1 MRVEIK
7 KKRASGNRESWF
19 RIVKSVDSTQKGVK
33 AFDGVYIS
41 HEGEHDF
48 LLGTVILEVVP
59 SGSVKRPEQN
69 AIVYVVTKEG
79 LIDVSKKNDK
89 GEYLNW
95 KTKFLSICDN
105 VKEALERDDR
115 KTKR

>member
-33 AFDGVYIS
+33 AFDGEYIKY
-41 HEGEHDF
+41 EGEHEF
-48 LLGTVILEVVP
+48 PLGTVIIEVFP
-59 SGSVKRPEQN
+59 DGSVKYGTN
-69 AIVYVVTKEG
+69 HAIVYVVTEEG

-105 VKEALERDDR
+105 VKEALERDDQ
-115 KTKR
+115 

>member
-41 HEGEHDF
+41 HEGEHGF

-69 AIVYVVTKEG
+69 AIVYVVTEDG

-105 VKEALERDDR
+105 VKEALERDDQ
-115 KTKR
+115 

>member
-1 MRVEIK
+1 MRVEIEK
-7 KKRASGNRESWF
+7 KHASGNRKSWF

-41 HEGEHDF
+41 HEGETEIPI
-48 LLGTVILEVVP
+48 GTVVIEVFPDGTVRWP
-59 SGSVKRPEQN
+59 TN
-69 AIVYVVTKEG
+69 HAIVYVVTEEG

-105 VKEALERDDR
+105 VKEALERDDQ
-115 KTKR
+115 

>member
-1 MRVEIK
+1 MRVETK

-69 AIVYVVTKEG
+69 AIVYVVTEDG
-79 LIDVSKKNDK
+79 LKDVSVGGRK
-89 GEYLNW
+89 GFYFDW
-95 KTKFLSICDN
+95 KRQFLSICEN
-105 VKEALERDDR
+105 VKAILEGVN
-115 KTKR
+115 T

>member
-1 MRVEIK
+1 MRIEIK

-59 SGSVKRPEQN
+59 SGSVKRPEQH
-69 AIVYVVTKEG
+69 AVVYVVTTEG
-79 LIDVSKKNDK
+79 LKDVSARDEN
-89 GEYLNW
+89 GNCLNW
-95 KTKFLSICDN
+95 RKQFLLVCDN
-105 VKEALERDDR
+105 VKAILEGIN
-115 KTKR
+115 K